1 MNIDELIN
9 KNKLLEEDNAK
20 LEEKLK
26 ATQEHL
32 KKYTSPVG
40 RKEQYINNKEVICER
55 NRKYKE
61 NTNYK
66 PTPEQKKKY
75 NRQCYLNRKQKLEK
89 EKEEKTNNEN
99 IQE

>member
-9 KNKLLEEDNAK
+9 KNKLLKEDNAK

-32 KKYTSPVG
+32 KKYTSPVS
-40 RKEQYINNKEVICER
+40 RKEYYINNKEVICER
-55 NRKYKE
+55 KRKYKE

-66 PTPEQKKKY
+66 PSPKQKKKY
-75 NRQCYLNRKQKLEK
+75 NRQCYLNRKKKHEK
-89 EKEEKTNNEN
+89 EMEEKPNNEN
-99 IQE
+99 I

>member
-1 MNIDELIN
+1 MNVDELIN

-32 KKYTSPVG
+32 KKYTAPVS
-40 RKEQYINNKEVICER
+40 RKEYYVKNKEIINER

-61 NTNYK
+61 STNYK
-66 PTPEQKKKY
+66 PTPEQKKEY
-75 NRQCYLNRKQKLEK
+75 NRQCYLNRKEK
-89 EKEEKTNNEN
+89 HKKEIEEKYNNEK
-99 IQE
+99 I